1 MRDAEA
7 KENSVQTWFRKMKN
21 KRIEFRTPECSFLH
35 RAVIV
40 DAKSDHVELNVDGI
54 VTAIPYSQLTMW
66 RQA

>member
-1 MRDAEA
+1 MSNGEV
-7 KENSVQTWFRKMKN
+7 KESSVQAWFCKMQN

-40 DAKSDHVELNVDGI
+40 DAKSDHVELNIDGV
-54 VTAIPYSQLTMW
+54 VTVIPYAQLTMW